1 MCLKWDLPTKNFHGI
16 SKGNENEKKTEAK
29 GRFGVRLACSSDK
42 FNFPLERQSR
52 FTPSPLPNNPLSSPF
67 QCVWLMAPA
76 CWRHRRQQSNR
87 NHKGVLPKHKHK
99 RADPPWT
106 KGCPLLSRVHF
117 PWTGQKRM
125 SSGDKNYKA
134 HAIFT
139 PTPSPTPAKPLR
151 PLGALKRG
159 SCCCCCSDWVN
170 HNIKW
175 DKQTHTHS
183 HRQSCFSC
191 VCLCFQSLKVKN
203 S

>member
-1 MCLKWDLPTKNFHGI
+1 MDTRVGARGLRQLFEGCKMLHKQVDYMCLKWDLPTKNFHGI

-29 GRFGVRLACSSDK
+29 GRFSVRLACSSDK

-52 FTPSPLPNNPLSSPF
+52 FTPSPPTLPLSPPF
-67 QCVWLMAPA
+67 QCVWLMASA
-76 CWRHRRQQSNR
+76 CWRQQSNR

-106 KGCPLLSRVHF
+106 KGCPLLIRVHF

-139 PTPSPTPAKPLR
+139 PTPMLSLCVHWVHWSVAAA
-151 PLGALKRG
+151 ALLQRLSESQYQVG
-159 SCCCCCSDWVN
+159 
-170 HNIKW
+170 
-175 DKQTHTHS
+175 
-183 HRQSCFSC
+183 
-191 VCLCFQSLKVKN
+191 
-203 S
+203 